1 MRLSAPQS
9 IVNARVLLWVQAS
22 IWGLL
27 TLPPSIAWGWYV
39 ADGRG
44 VHHLREFILTGSLA
58 AIFSAFA
65 AGSALLAIKLVP
77 GRTVVRRGA
86 LGLESFMTCFG
97 LFIVSV
103 ADPSGGIL
111 ADLFLLAGLVGAVL
125 SLTAVVG
132 LLLGPARRFAR
143 SAPVG

>member
-1 MRLSAPQS
+1 MPQA

-22 IWGLL
+22 IWGFFAVG
-27 TLPPSIAWGWYV
+27 TWISWGADV
-39 ADGRG
+39 AGGRG
-44 VHHLREFILTGSLA
+44 VHHLREFLVTGGIA
-58 AIFSAFA
+58 AVFSAFA
-65 AGSALLAIKLVP
+65 AGSAWLAVRLVP
-77 GRTVVRRGA
+77 GRTRARRGA

-111 ADLFLLAGLVGAVL
+111 AGLFLLAGLVGAVL
-125 SLTAVVG
+125 SLTVVVG